1 MKYTPE
7 TLAALLNGRE
17 YGSEITREEADS
29 AEGSGLVVVFGY
41 SDDNTELRGAIHE
54 EVCCYGGGEFFVS
67 RNGSVFNGEHDCEC
81 EFCGF
86 KKAKEKAHEIK
97 AVWGEGEY
105 SWSYKTDTAHA
116 TFEIVDEDEK
126 YCLGIVFRLGDIK

>member
-17 YGSEITREEADS
+17 YGSEITREDTLMTTQS
-29 AEGSGLVVVFGY
+29 CG
-41 SDDNTELRGAIHE
+41 ELFMKR
-54 EVCCYGGGEFFVS
+54 FVATAV
-67 RNGSVFNGEHDCEC
+67 GSVFNGEHDCEC